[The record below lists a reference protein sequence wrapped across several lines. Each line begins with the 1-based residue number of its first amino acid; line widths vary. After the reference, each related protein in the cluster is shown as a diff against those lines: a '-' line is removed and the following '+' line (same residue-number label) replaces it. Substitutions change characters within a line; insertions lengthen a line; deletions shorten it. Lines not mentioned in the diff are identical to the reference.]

1 MDATPIITVQ
11 GLSKSYGSHHVVR
24 EVCFDVHG
32 GEILGI
38 VGRNGM
44 GKTTIVETV
53 QGLRRRDGGDVWVAG
68 VDPARHRD
76 RLRGVVGSQLQS
88 SALPDR
94 LRVDEA
100 LRLFARLAGDV
111 VDWRRLRDE
120 WALGSLGRSA
130 VGRLSG
136 GERQRLF
143 IALALVNRPRVVF
156 FDELT
161 SGLDPDAKRGTWRLV
176 ERVRDKGATVVLVTH
191 DMAEAER
198 LCDRLVLVH
207 AGRVV
212 AVGAPDDLVTRLA
225 GPVRMA
231 FTATA
236 AAVGGLGS
244 VPGVL
249 AVEHDESRD
258 RVSVVGSSASVVAVA
273 GELSRRG
280 LAPEDFTV
288 ARPGLEEVVLAL
300 LTRPAAQL
308 EAVAS

>member
-1 MDATPIITVQ
+1 MDRTPIITVQ
-11 GLSKSYGSHHVVR
+11 GLSKSYGSHQVVR
-24 EVCFDVHG
+24 EVSFDVRA

-38 VGRNGM
+38 AGRNGT
-44 GKTTIVETV
+44 GKTSTVEIV
-53 QGLRRRDGGDVWVAG
+53 QGLRRRDAGEVWVAG

-76 RLRGVVGSQLQS
+76 RLRDVIGSQLQS

-161 SGLDPDAKRGTWRLV
+161 TGLDPLAKRDTWQLV
-176 ERVRDKGATVVLVTH
+176 ERVRDEGATVVLVTH
-191 DMAEAER
+191 DMVEAER
-198 LCDRLVLVH
+198 LCDRLVLMH
-207 AGRVV
+207 EGRVA
-212 AVGAPDDLVTRLA
+212 AVGEPSDLVARLA
-225 GPVRMA
+225 GPVRIG
-231 FTATA
+231 FTAPA
-236 AAVGGLGS
+236 ESLMGLGS

-249 AVEHDESRD
+249 AVEHDGTQ
-258 RVSVVGSSASVVAVA
+258 VSVVGSPASVVGVA

-280 LAPEDFTV
+280 LAPDDFTV
-288 ARPGLEEVVLAL
+288 ARPGLEEVFVGLS
-300 LTRPAAQL
+300 TRPVAELAG
-308 EAVAS
+308 VAS